1 MGHAVNGIDDGRV
14 KGRRQGMGAG
24 VALDRAPAG
33 LLSGVWAGAAAA
45 GGPRWRSE
53 SDRRSLIGGP
63 GPARAARDTVHRNVW
78 MTAQR
83 TGATKSSLLPAPCF
97 SQALLHRPHPE
108 FIGPEMV
115 RRVRA

>member
-1 MGHAVNGIDDGRV
+1 
-14 KGRRQGMGAG
+14 
-24 VALDRAPAG
+24 
-33 LLSGVWAGAAAA
+33 
-45 GGPRWRSE
+45 
-53 SDRRSLIGGP
+53 
-63 GPARAARDTVHRNVW
+63 